1 MLGAD
6 PALPRTSESQG
17 EQSVDTLT
25 DNVRVLD
32 QSAPDVKAAATT
44 DTPVTEEKPKYR
56 PPLKVPLPLPVALGT
71 YRVREVQLWEMGS
84 HGPNNEYVSHG
95 GIVLE

>member
-1 MLGAD
+1 MFGAGPVVPQSELSEI
-6 PALPRTSESQG
+6 PAETPTDADRV
-17 EQSVDTLT
+17 VD
-25 DNVRVLD
+25 
-32 QSAPDVKAAATT
+32 SKVKAAPTT
-44 DTPVTEEKPKYR
+44 GGVPVTEEEPKYR
-56 PPLKVPLPLPVALGT
+56 PPLKVPPPLPVALGT